1 MQKPL
6 SILAVLSTLAIV
18 GCVDER
24 TYVEPGQELDSGW
37 GMGAAA
43 VRGDVGDVR
52 GIDNLSQGMGYQSDG
67 GWVNLSGNVPHQLTD
82 SSVYVQVDI
91 QNANRLPIGGELRQ
105 TGVGDVY
112 TDAEG
117 GEPVMSVYI
126 CPNGEGVSGN
136 ADEIVVKRIGP
147 ESFTFVATSSVPE
160 QNLAI
165 DLGVGHER
173 EANLIRDVMSRPAA
187 GDVATN

>member
-1 MQKPL
+1 MQKTL
-6 SILAVLSTLAIV
+6 SILALLSTAAVV

-24 TYVEPGQELDSGW
+24 YYVDPNQQLDSGW
-37 GMGAAA
+37 GNGAAA
-43 VRGDVGDVR
+43 IRGDVGEVR
-52 GIDNLSQGMGYQSDG
+52 GIDNLGRDMSFQSDG
-67 GWVNLSGNVPHQLTD
+67 GWVNFSGNVPHQSST

-105 TGVGDVY
+105 SGTGDVY
-112 TDAEG
+112 AEPDG

-136 ADEIVVKRIGP
+136 ADEIVVRRVGQ

-160 QNLAI
+160 QNLDI
-165 DLGVGHER
+165 DLGVGSDR
-173 EANLIRDVMSRPAA
+173 ESGVIEAAMQRPA
-187 GDVATN
+187 DTATN